1 MSRLVVGPF
10 NRVEGD
16 LEIKLDVENGAVAA
30 AYINSPLYRGFEQIL
45 LGKAPADA
53 LVYAPRICGICS
65 VSQSVAAATA
75 LAKAQGLTPPEN
87 GARLQNLIL
96 AAENVAD
103 HLTHFYMFFMP
114 DFAQSLY
121 AGEPWFEAA
130 ARFRAMG
137 GPAQRE
143 FIPARAALLHI
154 MGLVAGHWPHTL
166 GLQPGGT
173 TRAIGRA
180 VQARLTGI
188 VLGMRRFLEATLF
201 GDALESVAALSN
213 GAALNEWA
221 EASGPGASDFGRF
234 LAISEALGLG
244 AIGRATD
251 VFLSYGAYA
260 VNDAPAFARGV
271 YSSGTVSG
279 LDPAAITEDHS
290 SSWLVR
296 PEAASPPARGLTV
309 PDADAPGAYSWC
321 KAPRL
326 GGAVV
331 ETGALARQLVD
342 GHPLLRDLAAS
353 AGGNVQQPRDRPA
366 DRGGAAHSAHGA
378 VDLGNQARRALLRAR
393 SDAGRSEGR
402 WASRSRAR
410 LARPLARNPEGAHF
424 QLPDRGANHLE
435 LLAARWRRA
444 AWSLRAGARWRGRQS
459 GRNRAGRRA
468 AHRAVFRP
476 MHGVHGALARAQ
488 DRRDKLRLRL
498 HNDRPSIG
506 LLA

>member
-65 VSQSVAAATA
+65 VSQSLAAANA

-114 DFAQSLY
+114 DFAQRLY

-188 VLGMRRFLEATLF
+188 VLAMRRFLEATLF

-213 GAALNEWA
+213 NAALNEWA
-221 EASGPGASDFGRF
+221 EASGPGTSDFGRF

-271 YSSGTVSG
+271 YCSGTVSG
-279 LDPAAITEDHS
+279 LDPTAITEDHS

-296 PEAASPPARGLTV
+296 PQGASPPARGLTV

-353 AGGNVQQPRDRPA
+353 AGGNVHSRVIARLIEVARLIPLMERWIWEIRPGDPFCVHAPMPDEAKGVGLVEAARGSLGHWLEIRKGRIFNYQIVAPTTWNFSPRDGAGQPGA
-366 DRGGAAHSAHGA
+366 CEQALVGAA
-378 VDLGNQARRALLRAR
+378 
-393 SDAGRSEGR
+393 
-402 WASRSRAR
+402 
-410 LARPLARNPEGAHF
+410 
-424 QLPDRGANHLE
+424 
-435 LLAARWRRA
+435 
-444 AWSLRAGARWRGRQS
+444 AGAGET
-459 GRNRAGRRA
+459 APV
-468 AHRAVFRP
+468 AVQHIVRSFDP
-476 MHGVHGALARAQ
+476 CMVCTVH
-488 DRRDKLRLRL
+488 
-498 HNDRPSIG
+498 
-506 LLA
+506 

>member
-16 LEIKLDVENGAVAA
+16 LEVKLDVENGAVAA
-30 AYINSPLYRGFEQIL
+30 AYVNSPLYRGFEQIL

-65 VSQSVAAATA
+65 VSQSVAAATRA
-75 LAKAQGLTPPEN
+75 GQ
-87 GARLQNLIL
+87 GARANRRPKTARACQNLIL

-114 DFAQSLY
+114 DFAQGLY

-353 AGGNVQQPRDRPA
+353 AGGNVRSRVIARLIEVARLIPLMERWIWEIGP
-366 DRGGAAHSAHGA
+366 GEPFCVHAA
-378 VDLGNQARRALLRAR
+378 
-393 SDAGRSEGR
+393 DAGRSEGR
-402 WASRSRAR
+402 WPSRSRAR
-410 LARPLARNPEGAHF
+410 LARPLARNPEGAHL
-424 QLPDRGANHLE
+424 QLSDRRANHLE

-444 AWSLRAGARWRGRQS
+444 ARSLRAGARWRGRQS
-459 GRNRAGRRA
+459 GRNRAGRRP

-476 MHGVHGALARAQ
+476 VHGVHGALARA
-488 DRRDKLRLRL
+488 
-498 HNDRPSIG
+498 
-506 LLA
+506 

>member
-65 VSQSVAAATA
+65 VSQSVAAAHA
-75 LAKAQGLTPPEN
+75 LAKAQGLAPPEN

-130 ARFRAMG
+130 SRFRAMG

-180 VQARLTGI
+180 AQARLTGI

-244 AIGRATD
+244 AVGRATD

-342 GHPLLRDLAAS
+342 GHPLLRDLAGS
-353 AGGNVQQPRDRPA
+353 AGGNVKSRVIARLIEVARLIPLMERWIWEIGPGEPFCVHAPMPDEAKGVGLVEAARGSLGHWLEIRKGRIFNYQIVAPTTWNFSPRDGAGQPGA
-366 DRGGAAHSAHGA
+366 CEQALVGAA
-378 VDLGNQARRALLRAR
+378 V
-393 SDAGRSEGR
+393 
-402 WASRSRAR
+402 
-410 LARPLARNPEGAHF
+410 
-424 QLPDRGANHLE
+424 
-435 LLAARWRRA
+435 
-444 AWSLRAGARWRGRQS
+444 RAGETAPV
-459 GRNRAGRRA
+459 
-468 AHRAVFRP
+468 AVQHIVRSFDP
-476 MHGVHGALARAQ
+476 CMVCTVH
-488 DRRDKLRLRL
+488 
-498 HNDRPSIG
+498 
-506 LLA
+506 